1 MRGADT
7 LMRGAN
13 DVTEEN
19 DDVTEENNDV
29 TEENDDVTEENDDV
43 SEVYIVATNKTL
55 ACAMPSTLRDQ
66 RGSLINEYF
75 VFRFQKRTHLVV
87 RGAVDFKDRGCF
99 QCGHH
104 LSR

>member
-1 MRGADT
+1 MRGAVT

-19 DDVTEENNDV
+19 DDV

-66 RGSLINEYF
+66 RGS
-75 VFRFQKRTHLVV
+75 
-87 RGAVDFKDRGCF
+87 
-99 QCGHH
+99 
-104 LSR
+104 